1 MKIAQLFGKGKTVFS
16 CEVFPPKKTSPV
28 DSIYKTLD
36 GLKDIHPDFISVT
49 FGAGGSSNVN
59 QSTAEIASI
68 IQNQYHITAMA
79 HLTCVGCTKG
89 EATEILAQLKNS
101 GVENV
106 LALRG
111 DRNPDFP
118 PKEDFLHADELVSF
132 IHRKQKVDAGAQH
145 LVSQLFFDND
155 DFYRFLERCRI
166 AGIEVPIEAGIM
178 PVLNKSS
185 IERMV
190 SLCGA
195 SMPRKLTRILARYG
209 DHPAALRE
217 AGMAYA
223 IDEQPRRGQADQREH
238 FLHPERL
245 ILRGRR
251 PTGVPYTGI
260 RVGRGLAPAVPSC
273 RGGYH
278 PPVTYNPDGPP
289 AHSPMKQV
297 TSCPFLLQPS
307 IPTRCCATWA
317 RPRTRRGR
325 TCGRWW
331 SSAPER

>member
-132 IHRKQKVDAGAQH
+132 IHRRGDFGVSAACYPEGHPESPDLITDVRYLKQKVDAGAQH

-155 DFYRFLERCRI
+155 DFFRFLERCRI

-178 PVLNKSS
+178 PVLNRSS

-190 SLCGA
+190 GP
-195 SMPRKLTRILARYG
+195 PRRPAGGRHGLRHRPDRRPDG
-209 DHPAALRE
+209 RRGGRHPPVHH
-217 AGMAYA
+217 
-223 IDEQPRRGQADQREH
+223 EQPRRGQTDQREH
-238 FLHPERL
+238 RLHPKRL
-245 ILRGRR
+245 IQI
-251 PTGVPYTGI
+251 GVM
-260 RVGRGLAPAVPSC
+260 R
-273 RGGYH
+273 
-278 PPVTYNPDGPP
+278 
-289 AHSPMKQV
+289 
-297 TSCPFLLQPS
+297 
-307 IPTRCCATWA
+307 
-317 RPRTRRGR
+317 
-325 TCGRWW
+325 
-331 SSAPER
+331 